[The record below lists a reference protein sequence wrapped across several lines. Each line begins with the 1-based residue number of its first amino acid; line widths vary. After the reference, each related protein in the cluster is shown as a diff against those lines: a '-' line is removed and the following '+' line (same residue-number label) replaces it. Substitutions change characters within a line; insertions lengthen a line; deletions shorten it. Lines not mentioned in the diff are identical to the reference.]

1 MGAAF
6 LLVLAAPW
14 LQDFF
19 ALKLVGVAKPW
30 VAVGIAVVAAATW
43 SLWGGGSTAAF
54 PRESVNP

>member
-6 LLVLAAPW
+6 LPVLATPL

-30 VAVGIAVVAAATW
+30 VAVGIAVVAAATPEIVGRW
-43 SLWGGGSTAAF
+43 VDRRF
-54 PRESVNP
+54 PA